1 MRSLKWILF
10 CTLFSGLT
18 LSSDASA
25 QQLAT
30 ANAYPANS
38 ILETATSKAPA
49 DAPSAATLPTT
60 KELLTRNDE
69 VMGGAAAWS
78 KVTTRKIKGIYQ
90 TEDLSPIRRS
100 CAGEPRSRHA
110 IYRSRQSN
118 FVASYRKSYG
128 NSTNR

>member
-78 KVTTRKIKGIYQ
+78 KVNYPQNKRH
-90 TEDLSPIRRS
+90 LSDRRS
-100 CAGEPRSRHA
+100 ITNTKELRWRAAFASRNISIA
-110 IYRSRQSN
+110 
-118 FVASYRKSYG
+118 AK
-128 NSTNR
+128 